1 VRLAPLRSRAAV
13 VDNRRWVTP
22 EELNVAPALLG
33 LPLARPG
40 QRLVA
45 MGIDLAAIGTL
56 SSLANGW
63 FFLAGLL
70 GLGER
75 ALFRRHGPHRLR
87 TVVAWG
93 LAALMAFAGLRE
105 AMETPSKASRPLAAS
120 EGLDDDDDDE
130 ATARNAALVVSM
142 IQGASPASAIA
153 ATAASRAPAASAAS
167 APDEA
172 ASDAATIAG
181 LRQQVRTLKL
191 SLAHERAAAEQALK
205 SQNWRERVRRLG
217 LDFGIGYGWAL
228 AYFTLLPGWWRGQTI
243 GKRLMGLRV
252 VEITGKPMATMLNLK
267 RFGGYLAGMATGGL
281 GLVQLVWDP
290 NRQALQ
296 DKAAHTVVV
305 DERRPKRSPQ
315 AVPDLFP
322 DTSP

>member
-1 VRLAPLRSRAAV
+1 MRLAPLRPAAV
-13 VDNRRWVTP
+13 VADTRRWVTP

-33 LPLARPG
+33 LPLAKPG

-45 MGIDLAAIGTL
+45 MGIDLAAIGIF

-63 FFLAGLL
+63 FLVAGLL

-75 ALFRRHGPHRLR
+75 ALARRRGPGTLRTASAWALIALLVFAGVREEMDPPAKVRGPH
-87 TVVAWG
+87 A
-93 LAALMAFAGLRE
+93 
-105 AMETPSKASRPLAAS
+105 AAS
-120 EGLDDDDDDE
+120 EVLDDDDDEE
-130 ATARNAALVVSM
+130 ATARNAALVLSM
-142 IQGASPASAIA
+142 IQGTPPAA
-153 ATAASRAPAASAAS
+153 ALAAQAASAASASAS

-172 ASDAATIAG
+172 ASAAAAIAA
-181 LRQQVRTLKL
+181 LRQQVRALKL
-191 SLAHERAAAEQALK
+191 DLARQRAASEEALK
-205 SQNWRERVRRLG
+205 SQNWRERLRRLG

-228 AYFTLLPGWWRGQTI
+228 AYFTLLPSWWRGQTL

-252 VEITGKPMATMLNLK
+252 VEITGKPMASMLNLK

-281 GLVQLVWDP
+281 GLVQLLWDP

-305 DERRPKRSPQ
+305 DERRPRRTAPQ
-315 AVPDLFP
+315 PDPFP

>member
-1 VRLAPLRSRAAV
+1 MRLTPLRPRVVV
-13 VDNRRWVTP
+13 VDTRRWVTP

-45 MGIDLAAIGTL
+45 MGIDLAAIGIV

-63 FFLAGLL
+63 FLAAGLL

-75 ALFRRHGPHRLR
+75 ALTRRRGPQTLR
-87 TVVAWG
+87 TALAWG
-93 LAALMAFAGLRE
+93 LAALMAFAGVRE
-105 AMETPSKASRPLAAS
+105 AMETPSKPSRPHAAS
-120 EGLDDDDDDE
+120 DALDDDGYGDE
-130 ATARNAALVVSM
+130 DEEAARNAALVASLVA
-142 IQGASPASAIA
+142 GAVP
-153 ATAASRAPAASAAS
+153 RPPFAASAAS
-167 APDEA
+167 ASPSPGDA
-172 ASDAATIAG
+172 ASATAAIAD
-181 LRQQVRTLKL
+181 LQRQVRTLKQ
-191 SLAHERAAAEQALK
+191 SLAHERAATEEALK
-205 SQNWRERVRRLG
+205 SQNWRERLRRLG

-228 AYFTLLPGWWRGQTI
+228 AYFTLLPSWWRGQTL

-252 VEITGKPMATMLNLK
+252 LEITGKPMATMLNLK

-281 GLVQLVWDP
+281 GLLQLLWDP

-305 DERRPKRSPQ
+305 DERRPRRSPPLP
-315 AVPDLFP
+315 PDPFP

>member
-1 VRLAPLRSRAAV
+1 MRLAPLRPSAV
-13 VDNRRWVTP
+13 VVDTRRWVTP

-45 MGIDLAAIGTL
+45 MAIDLAAIGIV

-63 FFLAGLL
+63 FFVAALL

-75 ALFRRHGPHRLR
+75 ARSRRRGPHRMR
-87 TVVAWG
+87 TASAW
-93 LAALMAFAGLRE
+93 ALIALLVFAGVRE
-105 AMETPSKASRPLAAS
+105 EIDTPAKVRGPHPAS
-120 EGLDDDDDDE
+120 EVLDDDDDEE
-130 ATARNAALVVSM
+130 ATARNAALVLSM
-142 IQGASPASAIA
+142 IQGTPPAAALAAHAASSASA
-153 ATAASRAPAASAAS
+153 TLAPDSAASAA
-167 APDEA
+167 A
-172 ASDAATIAG
+172 AIAQ
-181 LRQQVRTLKL
+181 LRQQVRSLKL
-191 SLAHERAAAEQALK
+191 DLEKQRAASEEALK
-205 SQNWRERVRRLG
+205 SQNWRERLRRLG

-228 AYFTLLPGWWRGQTI
+228 AYFTLLPSWWRGQTL

-252 VEITGKPMATMLNLK
+252 LEITGKPMATMLNLK

-281 GLVQLVWDP
+281 GLLQLLWDP

-305 DERRPKRSPQ
+305 DERRPRRTVAP
-315 AVPDLFP
+315 VDPYP
-322 DTSP
+322 DTSL

>member
-1 VRLAPLRSRAAV
+1 MRLAPLRPAAV
-13 VDNRRWVTP
+13 VVDPRRWVTP

-45 MGIDLAAIGTL
+45 MGIDLAAIGIV

-63 FFLAGLL
+63 FFLAALL

-75 ALFRRHGPHRLR
+75 AMARRRGRQMLR
-87 TVVAWG
+87 TALAWG
-93 LAALMAFAGLRE
+93 LVALMAFAGVRE
-105 AMETPSKASRPLAAS
+105 AMETPPTASGAS
-120 EGLDDDDDDE
+120 PMDEGDE
-130 ATARNAALVVSM
+130 EDAALV
-142 IQGASPASAIA
+142 
-153 ATAASRAPAASAAS
+153 ATLLEATLPGASAAS
-167 APDEA
+167 APTEA
-172 ASDAATIAG
+172 ASAAATITE
-181 LRQQVRTLKL
+181 LRRQVRTL
-191 SLAHERAAAEQALK
+191 SLRLAQERAAAEEALN
-205 SQNWRERVRRLG
+205 SQNWRERLRRLG

-228 AYFTLLPGWWRGQTI
+228 AYFTLLPSWWRGQTL

-252 VEITGKPMATMLNLK
+252 LEITGKPMGAMLGLK

-281 GLVQLVWDP
+281 GLLQLLWDP

-305 DERRPKRSPQ
+305 DERRPPRSDTPLEPT
-315 AVPDLFP
+315 PDPFP